1 MAVNPAW
8 RRTPEGWVA
17 RFGEYVADPSAM
29 GPRVAGIAFD
39 YRRVAGALQVER
51 QLDDVIRASKED
63 QAFVRRL
70 AMTVLDLRV
79 PISKRGDVAV
89 ERHGDHAGRF
99 DVKSGGITPITNL
112 ARYWAIRAGLT
123 ENRTIERL
131 RGAASI
137 GTIPGALRDD
147 LEESFRLFWRIR
159 LEHHVM
165 QVERGD
171 APDDFVD
178 PGSLRPIPRR
188 SLGEALRVVDAVQAS
203 LARDVGSR

>member
-1 MAVNPAW
+1 
-8 RRTPEGWVA
+8 
-17 RFGEYVADPSAM
+17 
-29 GPRVAGIAFD
+29 
-39 YRRVAGALQVER
+39 
-51 QLDDVIRASKED
+51 
-63 QAFVRRL
+63 
-70 AMTVLDLRV
+70 
-79 PISKRGDVAV
+79 VAV

-147 LEESFRLFWRIR
+147 LEESFRLFGRIR